1 MFYSESILNRS
12 VKSFLLPLSLLI
24 SGLQAGQPPALPGSA
39 AAIPAIQELQQ
50 FEKAQPLPLP
60 RFPGQVAI
68 SVTVGTLAGAAAFNW
83 LTATP
88 VLSFAQR
95 AITAAGM
102 TDFLMPKDIAYV
114 GGGLVWLGISAGLL
128 YKFRTLQEIV
138 CQNERN
144 QNAAVQVAAGL
155 AQAVKELQEAQRGA
169 AQALELQTTAIEALS
184 QGQSNLEQQINL
196 RAQEAAQ
203 ALLDL
208 AASQEQGFAAAN
220 QARAKDAQRLQ
231 EQAAAHHQAAETRF
245 TTLDEAQT
253 QQLEEQRETQ
263 KLLKHL
269 TENLAPLIA
278 LAAQTQQRAL
288 PAHEDAASAA
298 EVRPLHV
305 RRALPSLVCPF
316 AVHFMQS
323 FMPQQQPV
331 AATPADPKK
340 LNAAGE
346 LD

>member
-24 SGLQAGQPPALPGSA
+24 NGLQAGQSPALPGSA

-144 QNAAVQVAAGL
+144 QNAAVQVAGVL
-155 AQAVKELQEAQRGA
+155 AQSVLALQEGYHAMAQRQERQETAMGA
-169 AQALELQTTAIEALS
+169 LQTGQDNLGMQVDNLARQVGAGFTAAE
-184 QGQSNLEQQINL
+184 
-196 RAQEAAQ
+196 
-203 ALLDL
+203 
-208 AASQEQGFAAAN
+208 
-220 QARAKDAQRLQ
+220 QARAADTQSLR
-231 EQAAAHHQAAETRF
+231 EQATANHQAAETRF
-245 TTLDEAQT
+245 TALDEAHRLQLKE
-253 QQLEEQRETQ
+253 QQRTQ
-263 KLLKHL
+263 KLLNDL
-269 TENLAPLIA
+269 TGNLAPLIA

-288 PAHEDAASAA
+288 PAHEDAAAAA
-298 EVRPLHV
+298 EVQPLHE
-305 RRALPSLVCPF
+305 RRALLWPVYPF
-316 AVHFMQS
+316 AVHSMQA
-323 FMPQQQPV
+323 FMPQRQST
-331 AATPADPKK
+331 AATPADSQQ
-340 LNAAGE
+340 LNSVDEVEQA
-346 LD
+346 L